1 MKVPMG
7 KGSVK
12 RLYYSIGEVSRV
24 TDLEPHVLRYWE
36 SEFPKLRPQKNK
48 AGNRTYRIRDI
59 QLIFQIKK
67 LLYEDKFTIEGA
79 RQRLSSGA
87 EGEPN
92 QLKLTFAG
100 DQPKELVQKIKK
112 ELQDVLKLLD
122 S

>member
-12 RLYYSIGEVSRV
+12 KLYYSIGEVSRI

-48 AGNRTYRIRDI
+48 AGNRTYRIKDI

-67 LLYEDKFTIEGA
+67 LLYEDRFTIEGA
-79 RQRLSSGA
+79 KQRLTSGV

-92 QLKLTFAG
+92 QLKLTFTG
-100 DQPKELVQKIKK
+100 DKPKVLVSKVKK
-112 ELQDVLKLLD
+112 ELQDILKLLE

>member
-1 MKVPMG
+1 MG

-12 RLYYSIGEVSRV
+12 KLYYSIGEVSSI

-36 SEFPKLRPQKNK
+36 SAFSKLRPQKNK

-79 RQRLSSGA
+79 KKRLSSGV

-92 QLKLTFAG
+92 QLRLTFAG
-100 DQPKELVQKIKK
+100 DQPKILVQKVKK
-112 ELQDVLKLLD
+112 ELQDILKLLD

>member
-1 MKVPMG
+1 MG

-12 RLYYSIGEVSRV
+12 KLYYSIGEVSRI
-24 TDLEPHVLRYWE
+24 TELESHVLRYWE
-36 SEFPKLRPQKNK
+36 SEFPRLKPQKNR

-79 RQRLSSGA
+79 KQRLKSGV

-100 DQPKELVQKIKK
+100 DQPKVLVQKIKK
-112 ELQDVLKLLD
+112 ELQDILKLLNP
-122 S
+122 